1 MMSKRDYD
9 ALMSGKQLLENNQY
23 TTPIGRSI
31 DLVSGRWDGNRAV
44 VALYEASNILDTRDK
59 DAVEDYIM
67 ESSIFLNRLNE
78 KCHIDGYHFD
88 MDDSESGKIYF
99 GKDIDGNREGFNSSE
114 DEVTYSQEAAYFT
127 YLRNKDLCQQRVNR
141 MIEESLILTDDQM
154 AISEKVDKLLIFNE
168 GFGDKIKDG
177 WEKFKAF
184 INKIWNKFLEFISR
198 TINSDK
204 NYLEKYKE
212 IILKREYKA
221 NDVEVDDDYHT
232 GVTHISTFQIWSP
245 NVEEIK
251 QIPDGDSDEEIKAV
265 QRLVMKPYAEK
276 SNEDF
281 KDFCLTYFKGGTGQ
295 SVTMDKGR
303 IRMENLF
310 DYCYNFDK
318 IRRSIEKNRGIMDK
332 AGNAFIE
339 LAKQE
344 NAKAAQQNQG
354 DGNPDTTTVASSTQ
368 QASTAS
374 DTQGGASS
382 TQQTSTAGA
391 AQNSSLASSTQ
402 QSQATN
408 DDSRISG
415 TATVVKRGNTK
426 DRYSKYDHTIEF
438 TGSDG
443 NKYQG
448 TYVSDDADPTSVVG
462 SIRTLKDFKNKC
474 TTTRRVNEFF
484 KIDGSLGLI
493 SIYEAKVIPNS
504 GSSDTSKVK
513 INSTASNFGNA
524 STGRNMV
531 RSRSGVVDRE
541 GALKTIT
548 DDQITKRVHKYT
560 NAAST
565 VFASILQAAE
575 TIKKDYMQI
584 IKLHVRSYVGE
595 TDEERRE
602 GKTTAASPHNYGQDV
617 AVGFT
622 PEQLNKIKSEI
633 DIAGDQPD
641 DTTKN
646 RILNMAH
653 DAVKAPNGVPNK
665 TWDSYD
671 ALKAEI
677 NSKWQQLQQNQNQ
690 NNQQSTA
697 QAAT

>member
-1 MMSKRDYD
+1 MDCF
-9 ALMSGKQLLENNQY
+9 
-23 TTPIGRSI
+23 
-31 DLVSGRWDGNRAV
+31 
-44 VALYEASNILDTRDK
+44 NIL
-59 DAVEDYIM
+59 AIDY
-67 ESSIFLNRLNE
+67 
-78 KCHIDGYHFD
+78 
-88 MDDSESGKIYF
+88 
-99 GKDIDGNREGFNSSE
+99 
-114 DEVTYSQEAAYFT
+114 
-127 YLRNKDLCQQRVNR
+127 CQ
-141 MIEESLILTDDQM
+141 
-154 AISEKVDKLLIFNE
+154 
-168 GFGDKIKDG
+168 
-177 WEKFKAF
+177 
-184 INKIWNKFLEFISR
+184 
-198 TINSDK
+198 
-204 NYLEKYKE
+204 
-212 IILKREYKA
+212 A

-232 GVTHISTFQIWSP
+232 GVTHLSTFQIWSP

-344 NAKAAQQNQG
+344 NAKAAQG
-354 DGNPDTTTVASSTQ
+354 SASVASSTQ
-368 QASTAS
+368 QS
-374 DTQGGASS
+374 
-382 TQQTSTAGA
+382 STAGA
-391 AQNSSLASSTQ
+391 AQNASVASSTT
-402 QSQATN
+402 QATTAGGTGYT
-408 DDSRISG
+408 DESRITG
-415 TATVVKRGNTK
+415 TATIIKQGNTK
-426 DRYSKYDHTIEF
+426 NIYGKYHHTIEF

-448 TYVSDDADPTSVVG
+448 TYVSGNANPATDIG
-462 SIRTLKDFKNKC
+462 SIRDLKDFKHKC

-531 RSRSGVVDRE
+531 RSRAGVVDKQ

-602 GKTTAASPHNYGQDV
+602 GKTTAGSPHNYGQDV

-622 PEQLNKIKSEI
+622 PEQLNSIKSEI
-633 DIAGDQPD
+633 DKAGDQPD
-641 DTTKN
+641 DATKN

-677 NSKWQQLQQNQNQ
+677 NSKYQQLPQNQ
-690 NNQQSTA
+690 NNQSTVP
-697 QAAT
+697 AAT